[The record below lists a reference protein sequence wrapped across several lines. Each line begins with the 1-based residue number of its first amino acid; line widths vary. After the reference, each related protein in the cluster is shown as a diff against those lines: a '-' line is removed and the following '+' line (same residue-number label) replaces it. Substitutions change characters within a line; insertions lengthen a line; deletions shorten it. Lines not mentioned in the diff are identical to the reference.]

1 MKDGFDGIIKK
12 ASRMEKRLIIPM
24 CIGGDLHVIAKA
36 AGLGIVYPVFIGGK
50 DMHREPLYKNIS
62 CEYIN
67 AGSSEESLAIA
78 TDMLRN
84 NKADII
90 MQGGIDTSSFLSSIL
105 DSRVGPHPHRR
116 ASHVCVF
123 FFPGRKT
130 PVIITD
136 TFIHDHPT
144 LLEKQ
149 MIIENTVSL
158 WNTLSRG
165 IPKIAALA
173 VLEYVNLKIH
183 STLDSAILSKM
194 SERHQLGKA
203 MVEGPLDID
212 CAISKTAAER
222 KGVKSPV
229 AGDTDIYLVH
239 DVESGYLFA
248 EHLVF
253 IGGFICSGLVLG
265 MSKPVIIDL
274 PFMSDKG
281 LLASIALAALTTETG
296 KNND

>member
-1 MKDGFDGIIKK
+1 MKDGFDSLIRK
-12 ASRMEKRLIIPM
+12 ASRMKKRLIVPM
-24 CIGGDLHVIAKA
+24 CIDDDLDMIIKA
-36 AGLGIVYPVFIGGK
+36 AGLGIVYPVFIGG
-50 DMHREPLYKNIS
+50 RNIRRKFQENCIP
-62 CEYIN
+62 CEYID
-67 AGSSEESLAIA
+67 AGSSEESLAVA
-78 TDMLRN
+78 ADMLKN

-90 MQGGIDTSSFLSSIL
+90 IQGGIDISSFLSSL
-105 DSRVGPHPHRR
+105 QDLKTGLHTHRR
-116 ASHVCVF
+116 ASHACVF

-149 MIIENTVSL
+149 IIVENATSL
-158 WNTLSRG
+158 WKALGRE

-173 VLEYVNLKIH
+173 VLEYVNPKIH

-194 SERHQLGKA
+194 SERRQFGEA
-203 MVEGPLDID
+203 MIEGPLDID
-212 CAISKTAAER
+212 CALSKIAAER

-253 IGGFICSGLVLG
+253 IGGLVCSGLVLG
-265 MSKPVIIDL
+265 MSKPAIINL
-274 PFMSDKG
+274 PFICNKG
-281 LLASIALAALTTETG
+281 LLASMALASLV
-296 KNND
+296 

>member
-1 MKDGFDGIIKK
+1 MIGGFDGIIKK
-12 ASRMEKRLIIPM
+12 VSLMKKRMIIPM
-24 CIGGDLHVIAKA
+24 CADDDIDLIFKA
-36 AGLGIVYPVFIGGK
+36 AAKGIVYPVFIGGK
-50 DMHREPLYKNIS
+50 LAFNKTLHKNIQF
-62 CEYIN
+62 EYID
-67 AGSSEESLAIA
+67 AGSPGESLAIA
-78 TDMLRN
+78 ADMLRN
-84 NKADII
+84 DKADIL
-90 MQGGIDTSSFLSSIL
+90 MQGDIDTSLFLSSIQDIKTGL
-105 DSRVGPHPHRR
+105 HPHRR
-116 ASHVCVF
+116 VSHACVF

-149 MIIENTVSL
+149 MIVENTVSL
-158 WNTLSRG
+158 WNALSRK

-173 VLEYVNLKIH
+173 VLEYVNPKIH

-194 SERHQLGKA
+194 AERRQFGKV
-203 MVEGPLDID
+203 MIEGPLDID
-212 CAISKTAAER
+212 CAISKIAAER

-253 IGGFICSGLVLG
+253 IGGYICSGLILG

-274 PFMSDKG
+274 PFMCGKG
-281 LLASIALAALTTETG
+281 LTASMALAALVSETG

>member
-12 ASRMEKRLIIPM
+12 SSRMKKRLIIPM
-24 CIGGDLHVIAKA
+24 CEDTDLIFKA
-36 AGLGIVYPVFIGGK
+36 AGMGIVYPVFIGGSHMNGK
-50 DMHREPLYKNIS
+50 ALYKNIP
-62 CEYIN
+62 CEYID

-84 NKADII
+84 GKADII
-90 MQGGIDTSSFLSSIL
+90 MQGGIDTSLFLSSIL
-105 DSRVGPHPHRR
+105 DPKVGLHAHKR
-116 ASHVCVF
+116 ASHACVF

-149 MIIENTVSL
+149 TILENTISL
-158 WNTLSRG
+158 WNTLNRK

-173 VLEYVNLKIH
+173 VLEYVNPKIH

-194 SERHQLGKA
+194 SERRQFGKV
-203 MVEGPLDID
+203 MIEGPLDID
-212 CAISKTAAER
+212 CALSKIAAER

-274 PFMSDKG
+274 PFMCDKG
-281 LLASIALAALTTETG
+281 LLASIALAALASETVG
-296 KNND
+296 NND

>member
-1 MKDGFDGIIKK
+1 
-12 ASRMEKRLIIPM
+12 
-24 CIGGDLHVIAKA
+24 
-36 AGLGIVYPVFIGGK
+36 
-50 DMHREPLYKNIS
+50 
-62 CEYIN
+62 
-67 AGSSEESLAIA
+67 
-78 TDMLRN
+78 MLRN
-84 NKADII
+84 DKADII
-90 MQGGIDTSSFLSSIL
+90 MQGGIDTSSFLSSVQDL
-105 DSRVGPHPHRR
+105 RTGFHTHRR
-116 ASHVCVF
+116 ASHACVF

-149 MIIENTVSL
+149 IIIENAVSL
-158 WNTLSRG
+158 WNALSRG
-165 IPKIAALA
+165 TPKIAALA
-173 VLEYVNLKIH
+173 VLEYVNPKIH

-194 SERHQLGKA
+194 SERRQFGEV
-203 MVEGPLDID
+203 MIEGPLDID
-212 CAISKTAAER
+212 CALSKIAAER

-253 IGGFICSGLVLG
+253 IGGFVCSGLVLG

-274 PFMSDKG
+274 PFMCNKG
-281 LLASIALAALTTETG
+281 LMASIALAALASETG